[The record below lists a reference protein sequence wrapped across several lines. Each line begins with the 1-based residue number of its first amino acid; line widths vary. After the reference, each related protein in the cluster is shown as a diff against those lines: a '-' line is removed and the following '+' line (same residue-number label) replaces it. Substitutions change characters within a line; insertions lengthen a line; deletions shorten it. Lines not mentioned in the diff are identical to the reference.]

1 MRVFSKVYNFDG
13 FLVQLNRKYN
23 IKSQG
28 MFRNLLMTLAIVLA
42 TSVLA
47 FAQQGRLK
55 GKVTD
60 ETGQPVSFA
69 NIVLEKGGTMI
80 GGATSDF
87 DGNYD
92 INPIPPGTY
101 DLKASF
107 VGYNNY
113 VLNGIV
119 IPANKI
125 TDWNI
130 KMQSGAIS
138 LTEVTVIDYEVPLIS
153 KDNTTS
159 GASIT
164 AEEIAKLPNRS
175 ATGVASTVGGV
186 FSADGEVGSIRGS
199 REGAVTYIDGVK
211 VIGSSSVPQS
221 AIDQVDVILG
231 GTPAMYGDAMGG
243 IINVTTKG
251 PSRTF
256 GGGLELETSVEG
268 YGRNRLGFSVQGP
281 LIKGKNAESS
291 LLGFFLA
298 GDLSYNKVGSLSAT
312 GFYTATD
319 AWQKEIEQTPL
330 VLSGVGAG
338 TYQKASFTKKDDLV
352 YSKVSTNT
360 SNYSINLSGN
370 INVRTTETIN
380 LTIGGSFVRSS
391 GHDFARSFSYF
402 NTAKNSI
409 YKQGTTRG
417 YVRFTQRF
425 PTAPESTS
433 LIRNFY
439 YSIQADYTRFTSE
452 DGDPDLWDNLFAY
465 GNLGRFTT
473 YNTPTYPLGE
483 VDSVLVDGNTYKN
496 FTNVMVLNSWDY
508 DTLVKFERSEFN
520 PLLANYTDY
529 YMDLYRD
536 YGALGYYDNFTNLQ
550 LGGALLNGRSVPYIY
565 GLFAAPGALMS
576 GYGMSVSD
584 QVALNVNA
592 SMTIGNGESSH
603 EVKLGFQ
610 YEQRNSSGMNYSTD
624 YWTLMRGLVNTH
636 IAELDMAHPYAT
648 SYDGFVDTV
657 RFHRYYD
664 GEAQYVFDK
673 NLRTAMGLPVNGTDY
688 ILIDSYNFND
698 NSIMYYDEDGNMH
711 KGYVKGGLDVSMFSP
726 DELTRDGNLYVS
738 YYGYTYDGKKL
749 KWNERPTLED
759 FFTQTTK
766 DANGNE
772 FLARPVASSQPIY
785 TAGYIQDKFAFKDL
799 IFQIGV
805 RADRFDA
812 NQFVLKDPFI
822 LYDYK
827 KVGDLIQDGKIEIK
841 NAGTWVDVPDN
852 IGDDYAVYVNKVSD
866 IQEIVGYR
874 YGTTWYNAEGAEIAS
889 PTALDKGSGISP
901 WVNDPD
907 QKRVNK
913 DSFEDY
919 KPTWNFMPRISFS
932 FPISD
937 EALFF
942 AHYDVLTQR
951 PSSAYFVTPLDY
963 YYFNENSSSIANP
976 NLKPMQTVDYEL
988 GFTQK
993 INNTSSFTITAYYRE
1008 IRNMIQMYRLTGAYP
1023 KDYTSY
1029 SNLDFGTTKGL
1040 TAEYD
1045 LRRTKNVRVRAN
1057 YTLQYANMTGAS
1069 TSTASAL
1076 ISAGVPNL
1084 RSTFPT
1090 GFDRRHAISLT
1101 VDYRFGRGKKYDGP
1115 VINREKSGKTPIQLF
1130 ADAGVAMTV
1139 TGGSGAPYTA
1149 SRTVSSPLSGSVNLL
1164 EGTYFGSRMPA
1175 SFKIDLRAD
1184 KDFAITLG
1192 GNKEGRQGHEVY
1204 FNVYVNIT
1212 NLLNAKNILGVYNA
1226 TGDADDDG
1234 YLTSSKYRQEI
1245 LNQLD
1250 PEAFIDMYSIYV
1262 NNGGHYSTPRQIKV
1276 GASFNF

>member
-1 MRVFSKVYNFDG
+1 
-13 FLVQLNRKYN
+13 
-23 IKSQG
+23 
-28 MFRNLLMTLAIVLA
+28 MFRNLLMTLAIVMA
-42 TSVLA
+42 TCTLA

-60 ETGQPVSFA
+60 ETGEPVSFA
-69 NIVLEKGGTMI
+69 NIVLEKGGTLI

-101 DLKASF
+101 DLKATF

-113 VLNGIV
+113 VLNGII

-138 LTEVTVIDYEVPLIS
+138 LSEVTVIDYEVPLIS

-211 VIGSSSVPQS
+211 VIGSGSVPQS

-251 PSRTF
+251 PSRKF
-256 GGGLELETSVEG
+256 GAGLELETSVEG
-268 YGRNRLGFSVQGP
+268 YGRNRLGFSIQGP
-281 LIKGKNAESS
+281 LIKGKNAETA

-298 GDLSYNKVGSLSAT
+298 GDLAYNKVSYLSAT
-312 GFYTATD
+312 GYYTAKED
-319 AWQKEIEQTPL
+319 WQQTIENNPL
-330 VLSGVGAG
+330 VPTGIGSG
-338 TYQKASFTKKDDLV
+338 TYQQASFTKKDDLV
-352 YSKVSTNT
+352 FSKNSTNT
-360 SNYSINLSGN
+360 SSYSVNLSGN

-380 LTIGGSFVRSS
+380 LTFGGSYVRSH
-391 GHDFARSFSYF
+391 GHNFSRSFSYF
-402 NTAKNSI
+402 NTAKNSL
-409 YKQGTTRG
+409 YTNETMRG

-425 PTAPESTS
+425 PTDPESTS

-439 YSIQADYTRFTSE
+439 YQIQADYTRYGSE

-465 GNLGRFTT
+465 GNLGKFTT
-473 YNTPTYPLGE
+473 YNTPTYQLGNANHVFMG
-483 VDSVLVDGNTYKN
+483 VDQQGDSIFRN

-508 DTLVKFERSEFN
+508 DTLVEFQASQFN
-520 PLLANYTDY
+520 PLLAKYTSSVY
-529 YMDLYRD
+529 DLYNT
-536 YGALGYYDNFTNLQ
+536 YGAQGYFDNFTNLQ
-550 LGGALLNGRSVPYIY
+550 LNGGLLNGRNPNLIY
-565 GLFAAPGALMS
+565 GMYAVPGRIMS
-576 GYGMSVSD
+576 NYSKYVSD
-584 QVALNVNA
+584 QVSLNVNA

-610 YEQRNSSGMNYSTD
+610 YEQQNSSGMSYSTD
-624 YWTLMRGLVNTH
+624 YWTLMRGLVNSH
-636 IAELDMAHPYAT
+636 IQELDMANPYAT

-657 RFHRYYD
+657 RYHRFYD
-664 GEAQYVFDK
+664 GDNQFVFDI
-673 NLRTAMGLPVNGTDY
+673 NLRKAIGLDVTGTDY
-688 ILIDSYNFND
+688 ILIDSYDFND
-698 NSIMYYDEDGNMH
+698 NSILYYYENGVMH
-711 KGYVKGGLDVSMFSP
+711 KGYVKGGLDISMFAP

-738 YYGYTYDGKKL
+738 YYGYSYDGKKHG
-749 KWNERPTLED
+749 WGNRPTLDD
-759 FFTQTTK
+759 FFTETMT
-766 DANGNE
+766 DDNGNT
-772 FLARPVASSQPIY
+772 FFSRPVASSQPIY

-799 IFQIGV
+799 IFQIGI

-812 NQFVLKDPFI
+812 NQKVLKDPFI
-822 LYDYK
+822 LYDYNT
-827 KVGDLIQDGKIEIK
+827 VGDLRTNGQIALPTGESVAI
-841 NAGTWVDVPDN
+841 PSN
-852 IGDDYAVYVNKVSD
+852 IGDDYAIYINSLND
-866 IQEIVGYR
+866 INEITGFR
-874 YGTTWYNAEGAEIAS
+874 SGTTWYNAEGAIVTS
-889 PTALDKGSGISP
+889 PTALARGGTNPTP
-901 WVNDPD
+901 WVKHAD
-907 QKRVNK
+907 QQRVTTE
-913 DSFEDY
+913 SFEDY
-919 KPTWNFMPRISFS
+919 KPSWTFMPRISFS

-951 PSSAYFVTPLDY
+951 PSSSYFVTPLDY
-963 YYFNENSSSIANP
+963 YYFNEGSGSIANP

-1008 IRNMIQMYRLTGAYP
+1008 IRNMIQMYRLNGAYP
-1023 KDYTSY
+1023 KPYTSY

-1057 YTLQYANMTGAS
+1057 YTLQYASMTGAS
-1069 TSTASAL
+1069 SSTASAL
-1076 ISAGVPNL
+1076 IAAGVPNL

-1115 VINREKSGKTPIQLF
+1115 VINREKSGKSPIQLL
-1130 ADAGVAMTV
+1130 ADAGVSMTV

-1149 SRTVSSPLSGSVNLL
+1149 AREVISPLSGGNSLL

-1184 KDFAITLG
+1184 KDFAVTLG
-1192 GNKEGRQGHEVY
+1192 GKKEGQTGHEAY
-1204 FNVYVNIT
+1204 FNVYVNVT

-1226 TGDADDDG
+1226 TGDPDDDG
-1234 YLTSSKYRQEI
+1234 YLTSSKYQQEI

-1250 PEAFIDMYSIYV
+1250 PEAFIQMYQIYV
-1262 NNGGHYSTPRQIKV
+1262 NNGGHYSTPRQIKI

>member
-1 MRVFSKVYNFDG
+1 
-13 FLVQLNRKYN
+13 
-23 IKSQG
+23 
-28 MFRNLLMTLAIVLA
+28 MFRNLLMTLAIVMA
-42 TSVLA
+42 TCTLA

-60 ETGQPVSFA
+60 ETGEPVSFA
-69 NIVLEKGGTMI
+69 NIVLEKGGTLI

-101 DLKASF
+101 DLKATF
-107 VGYNNY
+107 VGYNPY
-113 VLNGIV
+113 VLNGII

-175 ATGVASTVGGV
+175 ASGVASTVGGV
-186 FSADGEVGSIRGS
+186 YSADGEVGSIRGS
-199 REGAVTYIDGVK
+199 REDAVYYIDGVK

-256 GGGLELETSVEG
+256 GAGLELETSLEG
-268 YGRNRLGFSVQGP
+268 YGRHRLGFSLQGP
-281 LIKGKNAESS
+281 LIKGKQAETA

-298 GDLSYNKVGSLSAT
+298 GDLTYHKVGALSAT
-312 GFYTATD
+312 GYYTATEK
-319 AWQKEIEQTPL
+319 WQKLIQDEPL
-330 VLSGVGAG
+330 IPTGIGSG
-338 TYQKASFTKKDDLV
+338 TYQQASFTKKDDLV
-352 YSKVSTNT
+352 YSKFSTNT

-380 LTIGGSFVRSS
+380 LTIGGSFYRYNGHGFSRSY
-391 GHDFARSFSYF
+391 SYF

-409 YKQGTTRG
+409 SKSGTTRG
-417 YVRFTQRF
+417 YIRFTQRF

-439 YSIQADYTRFTSE
+439 YQIQADYTRSTGE
-452 DGDPDLWDNLFAY
+452 YGDPDLWDNIFAY
-465 GNLGRFTT
+465 GNLGKFTT
-473 YNTPTYPLGE
+473 YKTPTYQLDNVNHVFMGLDQQG
-483 VDSVLVDGNTYKN
+483 DSIFSN
-496 FTNVMVLNSWDY
+496 FTNVWTLRTWDY
-508 DTLVKFERSEFN
+508 DTLVNFEASQFN
-520 PLLANYTDY
+520 PLLARYTDKVY
-529 YMDLYRD
+529 EIYNN
-536 YGALGYYDNFTNLQ
+536 YGADGYYDNFTNLQ
-550 LGGALLNGRSVPYIY
+550 LNGGLLNGRTPNNIY
-565 GLFAAPGALMS
+565 GMFAVPGRLMTN
-576 GYGMSVSD
+576 YGKTVSD
-584 QVALNVNA
+584 QIAFNVNA

-610 YEQRNSSGMNYSTD
+610 YEQQNSSGMSYSTD
-624 YWTLMRGLVNTH
+624 YWTLMRGLVNSH
-636 IAELDMAHPYAT
+636 IAELDMSSPYAT
-648 SYDGFVDTV
+648 AIDGYVDTV
-657 RFHRYYD
+657 RYHRYYD
-664 GEAQYVFDK
+664 GDNQFVFDI
-673 NLRTAMGLPVNGTDY
+673 NLRKALGLEVGGTDY
-688 ILIDSYNFND
+688 IMIDSYDFSD
-698 NSIMYYDEDGNMH
+698 NSIMYYDENGNLK
-711 KGYVKGGLDVSMFSP
+711 KGYVKGGLDISMFSP

-738 YYGYTYDGKKL
+738 YYGYTYDGRKHG
-749 KWNERPTLED
+749 WGERPTLDD
-759 FFTQTTK
+759 FFTETMT
-766 DANGNE
+766 DENGNT
-772 FLARPVASSQPIY
+772 FFSRPVASSQPIY
-785 TAGYIQDKFAFKDL
+785 AAGYIQDKFAFKDL

-812 NQFVLKDPFI
+812 NQYVLKDPFI
-822 LYDYK
+822 LYDYYTA
-827 KVGDLIQDGKIEIK
+827 GDYRNGSMNSPSLAPVTI
-841 NAGTWVDVPDN
+841 PSN
-852 IGDDYAVYVNKVSD
+852 IGDDFAVYVNNLQD
-866 IQEIVGYR
+866 INEITGYR
-874 YGTTWYNAEGAEIAS
+874 SGTTWYSADGAIVAS
-889 PTALDKGSGISP
+889 PVALARGGTEPIP
-901 WVNDPD
+901 WVKDASQ
-907 QKRVNK
+907 QKVK
-913 DSFEDY
+913 ASSFEDY
-919 KPTWNFMPRISFS
+919 EPTWNFMPRISFS

-963 YYFNENSSSIANP
+963 YYFNENSDDIANP

-1008 IRNMIQMYRLTGAYP
+1008 IRNMVQMYRLTGAYP
-1023 KDYTSY
+1023 KSYTSY

-1057 YTLQYANMTGAS
+1057 YTLQYASMTGAS

-1076 ISAGVPNL
+1076 IAAGVPNL

-1090 GFDRRHAISLT
+1090 GFDRRHAVSLT
-1101 VDYRFGRGKKYDGP
+1101 VDYRFGSGKKYDGP
-1115 VINREKSGKTPIQLF
+1115 VINREKSGKSPIQLL
-1130 ADAGVAMTV
+1130 ANAGAALTL

-1149 SRTVSSPLSGSVNLL
+1149 SRTVTSPISGGARLL

-1175 SFKIDLRAD
+1175 SFKMDLRVD
-1184 KDFAITLG
+1184 KDFYVTLG
-1192 GNKEGRQGHEVY
+1192 GNKEGKTGHEAF
-1204 FNVYVNIT
+1204 FNVYLNVT
-1212 NLLNAKNILGVYNA
+1212 NLLNAKNILSVYNA
-1226 TGDADDDG
+1226 TGDPDDDG
-1234 YLTSSKYRQEI
+1234 YLTSAKYQQEI
-1245 LNQLD
+1245 ANQLD
-1250 PEAFIDMYSIYV
+1250 PEAFIQMYQIYV
-1262 NNGGHYSTPRQIKV
+1262 NNGGNFSTPRQIKV

>member
-1 MRVFSKVYNFDG
+1 
-13 FLVQLNRKYN
+13 
-23 IKSQG
+23 

-42 TSVLA
+42 TCTLA

-55 GKVTD
+55 GKIID
-60 ETGQPVSFA
+60 ENGEPVPFT
-69 NIVLEKGGTMI
+69 NVVLEKGGTLI
-80 GGATSDF
+80 GGAVSDF

-101 DLKASF
+101 DLKASN
-107 VGYNNY
+107 VTMNKY

-130 KMQSGAIS
+130 KMTSASIS
-138 LTEVTVIDYEVPLIS
+138 LNEVTVIDYEVPLIS

-175 ATGVASTVGGV
+175 ASGVASTVGGV
-186 FSADGEVGSIRGS
+186 YSADGEVGSIRGS

-211 VIGSSSVPQS
+211 VIGNSSVPQS

-256 GGGLELETSVEG
+256 GAGLELETSVEG
-268 YGRNRLGFSVQGP
+268 YGRNRLGFSIQGP
-281 LIKGKNAESS
+281 LIKGKEAETA

-298 GDLSYNKVGSLSAT
+298 GDLAYNKVGALSAT

-319 AWQKEIEQTPL
+319 EYYQKICETPL
-330 VLSGVGAG
+330 IPSGIGTG
-338 TYQKASFTKKDDLV
+338 TYQTASFTKEGDLV
-352 YSKVSTNT
+352 YSKKSTNT
-360 SNYSINLSGN
+360 SNYSVNLSGN

-380 LTIGGSFVRSS
+380 LTIGGSFYRSMY
-391 GHDFARSFSYF
+391 HNFARSYSYF

-409 YKQGTTRG
+409 DKDNTVRG

-425 PTAPESTS
+425 PTDSHSTS

-439 YSIQADYTRFTSE
+439 YSIQADYTRYNNES
-452 DGDPDLWDNLFAY
+452 GDPDLWDNVFGY
-465 GNLGRFTT
+465 GNLGRYYT
-473 YNTPTYPLGE
+473 YKMPTYEPGS
-483 VDSVLVDGNTYKN
+483 VDSVKMSDGYHS
-496 FTNVMVLNSWDY
+496 FSNVMVLNSWDY
-508 DTLVKFERSEFN
+508 DTLVEFEDSGLN
-520 PLLANYTDY
+520 PLLAKYTQSVYDIY
-529 YMDLYRD
+529 SS
-536 YGALGYYDNFTNLQ
+536 YGSQGYYNNYTNLQ
-550 LGGALLNGRSVPYIY
+550 MNGGLLNGGRVDGIY
-565 GLFAAPGALMS
+565 GLFAAPGTLMDS
-576 GYGMSVSD
+576 YSKYVSD
-584 QVALNVNA
+584 QVSVNVNA
-592 SMTIGNGESSH
+592 SMTVGSGESSH

-610 YEQRNSSGMNYSTD
+610 YEQRNTSGMSYSSN
-624 YWTLMRGLVNTH
+624 YWTLMRGLVNQH
-636 IAELDMAHPYAT
+636 ILELDMSDPIAV
-648 SYDGFVDTV
+648 SYDGFVDTI
-657 RFHRYYD
+657 RFHRLYD
-664 GEAQYVFDK
+664 ADAQFVFDK
-673 NLRTAMGLPVNGTDY
+673 NLRKAMHLPVDGLDY
-688 ILIDSYNFND
+688 ILIDSYNFDD
-698 NSIMYYDEDGNMH
+698 NSIWYYDKDGVLH
-711 KGYVKGGLDVSMFSP
+711 KDGHVEGGLDISMFSP

-738 YYGYTYDGKKL
+738 YYGYTYDGQKHS
-749 KWNERPTLED
+749 WSERPTLDD
-759 FFTQTTK
+759 FFTETMTDK
-766 DANGNE
+766 NGNT

-799 IFQIGV
+799 IFQIGL

-822 LYDYK
+822 LYSYYT
-827 KVGDLIQDGKIEIK
+827 VGEKRNNGYIQMPKGD
-841 NAGTWVDVPDN
+841 AVSVPSN
-852 IGDDYAVYVNKVSD
+852 IGDDYAIYVNKVSD
-866 IQEIVGYR
+866 IDEIVGYR
-874 YGTTWYNAEGAEIAS
+874 SGNTWYNADGALIAN
-889 PTALDKGSGISP
+889 PTVLDKGSGVSP
-901 WVNDPD
+901 WLVNPD
-907 QKRVNK
+907 QQKVDK

-919 KPTWNFMPRISFS
+919 EPSWTFMPRISFS

-951 PSSAYFVTPLDY
+951 PSSSYFITPLTY
-963 YYFNENSSSIANP
+963 YYFNEISGAIANP
-976 NLKPMQTVDYEL
+976 NLKPMQTIDYEL

-1008 IRNMIQMYRLTGAYP
+1008 IRNMIQMYRLNGAYP
-1023 KDYTSY
+1023 KPYTSY

-1069 TSTASAL
+1069 SSAAAAL
-1076 ISAGVPNL
+1076 INAGVPNL

-1090 GFDRRHAISLT
+1090 GFDRRHALSLT
-1101 VDYRFGRGKKYDGP
+1101 VDYRFGSGKKYDGP
-1115 VINREKSGKTPIQLF
+1115 VINREKSGKSPLQIL
-1130 ADAGVAMTV
+1130 ANAGVAMTV

-1149 SRTVSSPLSGSVNLL
+1149 SRTVASPIGGSANLL
-1164 EGTYFGSRMPA
+1164 KGTYYGSRMPA

-1184 KDFAITLG
+1184 KDFYLTLG
-1192 GNKEGRQGHEVY
+1192 GNKEGKTGRDVY
-1204 FNVYVNIT
+1204 FNVYVNVT
-1212 NLLNAKNILGVYNA
+1212 NLLNAKNILSVYPA

-1234 YLTSSKYRQEI
+1234 YLTSSKFQKEI
-1245 LNQLD
+1245 YDQLD
-1250 PEAFIDMYSIYV
+1250 PESFIYMYSLYV

>member
-1 MRVFSKVYNFDG
+1 
-13 FLVQLNRKYN
+13 
-23 IKSQG
+23 
-28 MFRNLLMTLAIVLA
+28 MTLAIVMA
-42 TSVLA
+42 TCTLA

-60 ETGQPVSFA
+60 ETGEPVSFA
-69 NIVLEKGGTMI
+69 NIVLEKGGTMV

-175 ATGVASTVGGV
+175 ASGVASTVGGV

-211 VIGSSSVPQS
+211 VIGNSSVPQG

-256 GGGLELETSVEG
+256 GAGIELETSVEG
-268 YGRNRLGFSVQGP
+268 YGRNRLGFSLQGP
-281 LIKGKNAESS
+281 LIKGKNAETA

-298 GDLSYNKVGSLSAT
+298 GDLTYNRVGALSAT

-319 AWQKEIEQTPL
+319 DWYKAISENPL
-330 VLSGVGAG
+330 VPSGIGTG

-352 YSKVSTNT
+352 YSKKSTNT

-380 LTIGGSFVRSS
+380 LTIGGAYYRSMYHNFS
-391 GHDFARSFSYF
+391 RSFSYF

-409 YKQGTTRG
+409 DKDNTIRG

-439 YSIQADYTRFTSE
+439 YSIQADYTRYYNES
-452 DGDPDLWDNLFAY
+452 GDPDLWDNVFAY
-465 GNLGRFTT
+465 GNLGRYTT
-473 YNTPTYPLGE
+473 YKTANFE
-483 VDSVLVDGNTYKN
+483 RRDIDSVLMADGTYQN
-496 FTNVMVLNSWDY
+496 FTDVLVLNNWK
-508 DTLVKFERSEFN
+508 DTLVDFQASEFN
-520 PLLANYTDY
+520 PLLAKYTENVY
-529 YMDLYRD
+529 NIYGP
-536 YGALGYYDNFTNLQ
+536 YGATGYYDNFTDLQ
-550 LGGALLNGRSVPYIY
+550 LNGGLLNGQNPNYIY
-565 GLFAAPGALMS
+565 GLYAAPGMLMS
-576 GYGMSVSD
+576 NYSKYVSD
-584 QVALNVNA
+584 QISFNVNA
-592 SMTIGNGESSH
+592 SMTIGSGESSH

-610 YEQRNSSGMNYSTD
+610 YEQRNASGMSYSTD
-624 YWTLMRGLVNTH
+624 YWTLMRGLVNSH
-636 IAELDMAHPYAT
+636 ISELDVDNPYAV
-648 SYDGFVDTV
+648 SHDGFVDTV
-657 RFHRYYD
+657 RYNRYYD
-664 GEAQYVFDK
+664 AAAQYVFDK
-673 NLRTAMGLPVNGTDY
+673 NLRTAMGLPVNGTEF
-688 ILIDSYNFND
+688 ILIDSYNFDD
-698 NSIMYYDEDGNMH
+698 NSISYYDADGVLH
-711 KGYVKGGLDVSMFSP
+711 TDGHVEGGLNISMFSP

-738 YYGYTYDGKKL
+738 YYGYTYDGKKQS
-749 KWNERPTLED
+749 WSERPTLDD
-759 FFTQTTK
+759 FFTQEKT
-766 DANGNE
+766 DENGNT
-772 FLARPVASSQPIY
+772 FKSRPVGSSQPIY

-799 IFQIGV
+799 IFQIGI

-822 LYDYK
+822 LYKYNT
-827 KVGDLIQDGKIEIK
+827 VGDLRSNGQIQLPTGEY
-841 NAGTWVDVPDN
+841 ATVPGN
-852 IGDDYAVYVNKVSD
+852 IGDDYAVYVNNVSD
-866 IQEIVGYR
+866 INEIVGYR
-874 YGTTWYNAEGAEIAS
+874 SGNTWYNADGAIISS
-889 PTALDKGSGISP
+889 PKVLDKGSGISP
-901 WVNDPD
+901 WLVNPGQ
-907 QKRVNK
+907 QKVDK
-913 DSFEDY
+913 ESFEDY
-919 KPTWNFMPRISFS
+919 EPKWNFMPRISFS

-951 PSSAYFVTPLDY
+951 PSSNYFITPLTY
-963 YYFNENSSSIANP
+963 YYFNEITSTLANP

-1045 LRRTKNVRVRAN
+1045 LRRTKNIRVRAN

-1069 TSTASAL
+1069 TSTAAAL
-1076 ISAGVPNL
+1076 IAAVVPNL

-1090 GFDRRHAISLT
+1090 GFDRRHALSLT
-1101 VDYRFGRGKKYDGP
+1101 VDYRFSSGKKYDGP
-1115 VINREKSGKTPIQLF
+1115 VINREKSGKSPLQLL
-1130 ADAGVAMTV
+1130 ANAGVSMTV

-1149 SRTVSSPLSGSVNLL
+1149 SRTVVSPLSGGNSLL

-1184 KDFAITLG
+1184 KDFYFTLG
-1192 GNKEGRQGHEVY
+1192 GNKEGKTGREAFV
-1204 FNVYVNIT
+1204 NVYVNVT
-1212 NLLNAKNILGVYNA
+1212 NILNSKNILSVYNA
-1226 TGDADDDG
+1226 TGNADDDG
-1234 YLTSSKYRQEI
+1234 YLTSTKYAQEI
-1245 LNQLD
+1245 NNQLD
-1250 PEAFIDMYSIYV
+1250 PEAFIDMYRIYV
-1262 NNGGHYSTPRQIKV
+1262 NNGGNYSTPRQIKI

>member
-1 MRVFSKVYNFDG
+1 
-13 FLVQLNRKYN
+13 
-23 IKSQG
+23 
-28 MFRNLLMTLAIVLA
+28 MTLAIVLA
-42 TSVLA
+42 TCTLA

-60 ETGQPVSFA
+60 ETGEPVSFA
-69 NIVLEKGGTMI
+69 NIVLEKGGTMV

-113 VLNGIV
+113 VLKGIV
-119 IPANKI
+119 IAANKI

-175 ATGVASTVGGV
+175 ASGVASTVGGV
-186 FSADGEVGSIRGS
+186 YSADGEVGSIRGS

-211 VIGSSSVPQS
+211 VIGNSSVPQG

-256 GGGLELETSVEG
+256 GAGLELETSVEG
-268 YGRNRLGFSVQGP
+268 YGRNRLGFNVQGP
-281 LIKGKNAESS
+281 LIKGKQAETA

-298 GDLSYNKVGSLSAT
+298 GDLSYNRVGALSAT
-312 GFYTATD
+312 GFYTASDEWYKAIT
-319 AWQKEIEQTPL
+319 ENPL
-330 VLSGVGAG
+330 VPSGYGNG
-338 TYQKASFTKKDDLV
+338 TYQKACFTKKDDLV
-352 YSKVSTNT
+352 YSRFSTNT

-380 LTIGGSFVRSS
+380 LTIGGAYYRSMY
-391 GHDFARSFSYF
+391 HNFARSFSFF

-409 YKQGTTRG
+409 EKDNTIRG

-439 YSIQADYTRFTSE
+439 YSIQADYTRYHNE
-452 DGDPDLWDNLFAY
+452 EGDPDLWDNVFAY
-465 GNLGRFTT
+465 GNLGRYTT
-473 YNTPTYPLGE
+473 HKMATYQLGD
-483 VDSVLVDGNTYKN
+483 VDSVRMADGTYQN

-508 DTLVKFERSEFN
+508 DTLVDFEASEFN
-520 PLLANYTDY
+520 PLLARYTESVY
-529 YMDLYRD
+529 DLYSI
-536 YGALGYYDNFTNLQ
+536 YGAQGYYNNYTNLQ
-550 LGGALLNGRSVPYIY
+550 LNGGLLNGGRAPSIY
-565 GLFAAPGALMS
+565 SLYAAPGSYMS
-576 GYGMSVSD
+576 NYSKYVSD
-584 QVALNVNA
+584 QVSLNVNA
-592 SMTIGNGESSH
+592 SMTIGSGESSH

-610 YEQRNSSGMNYSTD
+610 YEQRNTSGMSYSTN
-624 YWTLMRGLVNTH
+624 YWTLMRGLVNSH
-636 IAELDMAHPYAT
+636 IQELDMANPYAVVHNGYVDT
-648 SYDGFVDTV
+648 IRYNRFYDGD
-657 RFHRYYD
+657 
-664 GEAQYVFDK
+664 AQYVFDK
-673 NLRTAMGLPVNGTDY
+673 NLRAAMGLPVNGTEY

-698 NSIMYYDEDGNMH
+698 NSIAYYDANGVLHTDGH
-711 KGYVKGGLDVSMFSP
+711 VEGGLDISMFSP

-738 YYGYTYDGKKL
+738 YYGYTYDGKKHS
-749 KWNERPTLED
+749 WSERPTLDD
-759 FFTQTTK
+759 FFTKEMT
-766 DANGNE
+766 DENGNT

-799 IFQIGV
+799 IFQIGI

-822 LYDYK
+822 LYQYK
-827 KVGDLIQDGKIEIK
+827 AVGDLANENHQIK
-841 NAGTWVDVPDN
+841 LPTGEFVSVPNN
-852 IGDDYAVYVNKVSD
+852 IGDDYAVYVNKTTD
-866 IQEIVGYR
+866 INEIVGYR
-874 YGTTWYNAEGAEIAS
+874 TGNTWYNADGALISS
-889 PTALDKGSGISP
+889 PTVLDKGSGISP
-901 WVNDPD
+901 WLVKAD
-907 QKRVNK
+907 QQRVDK
-913 DSFEDY
+913 ESFEDY
-919 KPTWNFMPRISFS
+919 EPSWTFMPRISFS

-951 PSSAYFVTPLDY
+951 PSSSYFITPLTY
-963 YYFNENSSSIANP
+963 YYFNDISGAIANP

-1069 TSTASAL
+1069 TSTAEAL
-1076 ISAGVPNL
+1076 INAGVPNL

-1090 GFDRRHAISLT
+1090 GFDRRHALSLT
-1101 VDYRFGRGKKYDGP
+1101 IDYRFSSGKKYDGP
-1115 VINREKSGKTPIQLF
+1115 VIKREKSGKSPLQIL
-1130 ADAGVAMTV
+1130 ANAGVAMTV

-1149 SRTVSSPLSGSVNLL
+1149 SRTVISPISGGTSLL

-1184 KDFAITLG
+1184 KDFYFTLG
-1192 GNKEGRQGHEVY
+1192 GKKEGKTGHEAFV
-1204 FNVYVNIT
+1204 NVYVNVT
-1212 NLLNAKNILGVYNA
+1212 NILNAKNILNVYNA
-1226 TGDADDDG
+1226 TGDPDDDG
-1234 YLTSSKYRQEI
+1234 YLSSSKYSQEI
-1245 LNQLD
+1245 YNQLD
-1250 PEAFIDMYSIYV
+1250 PESFIDMYSIYV
-1262 NNGGHYSTPRQIKV
+1262 NNGGNYSTPRQIKV

>member
-1 MRVFSKVYNFDG
+1 
-13 FLVQLNRKYN
+13 
-23 IKSQG
+23 
-28 MFRNLLMTLAIVLA
+28 MFRNLLMTLAIVMA
-42 TSVLA
+42 TCTLA

-60 ETGQPVSFA
+60 ETGEPVSFA
-69 NIVLEKGGTMI
+69 NIVLEKGGTMV

-101 DLKASF
+101 DLKATF
-107 VGYNNY
+107 VGYNPY

-130 KMQSGAIS
+130 KMQSGSIS
-138 LTEVTVIDYEVPLIS
+138 LSEVTVIDYEVPLIS

-211 VIGSSSVPQS
+211 VIGNSSVPQS

-256 GGGLELETSVEG
+256 GAGLELETSVEG
-268 YGRNRLGFSVQGP
+268 YGRNRLGFSIQGP
-281 LIKGKNAESS
+281 LIKGKEAETA

-298 GDLSYNKVGSLSAT
+298 GDLAYNKVGSLSAT
-312 GFYTATD
+312 GFYTASPE
-319 AWQKEIEQTPL
+319 WQQEIENNPL
-330 VLSGVGAG
+330 VPTGLGAG
-338 TYQKASFTKKDDLV
+338 TYQQASFTKKDDLV
-352 YSKVSTNT
+352 YSKLSTNT
-360 SNYSINLSGN
+360 SNYSVNLSGN
-370 INVRTTETIN
+370 INIRTTETIN
-380 LTIGGSFVRSS
+380 LAVGGSFYRFS
-391 GHDFARSFSYF
+391 GHGFSRNFSYF
-402 NTAKNSI
+402 NTDKNYIS
-409 YKQGTTRG
+409 KSGTTRG
-417 YVRFTQRF
+417 YIRFTQRF
-425 PTAPESTS
+425 PTDPQSTS

-439 YSIQADYTRFTSE
+439 YQIQADYTRSTSE
-452 DGDPDLWDNLFAY
+452 AGDPDLWDNIFAY
-465 GNLGRFTT
+465 GHVGKFDTYKTATYQLGD
-473 YNTPTYPLGE
+473 
-483 VDSVLVDGNTYKN
+483 VDSVLMADGSYRN
-496 FTNVMVLNSWDY
+496 FTNVWRLNSWDY
-508 DTLVKFERSEFN
+508 DTLVEFTPSQFN
-520 PLLANYTDY
+520 PLQARYTQSVYDFY
-529 YMDLYRD
+529 GV
-536 YGALGYYDNFTNLQ
+536 YGASGYYDNIDNLQ
-550 LGGALLNGRSVPYIY
+550 LNGALLNGRTPDYIY
-565 GLFAAPGALMS
+565 GLYAAPGALMTS
-576 GYGMSVSD
+576 YGKSVQD
-584 QVALNVNA
+584 QFSVNVNA

-610 YEQRNSSGMNYSTD
+610 YEQRNASAMNYRSNG
-624 YWTLMRGLVNTH
+624 YWVLMQGLVNDH
-636 IAELDMAHPYAT
+636 IKELDVANPYAVT
-648 SYDGFVDTV
+648 YDGFTDTV

-664 GEAQYVFDK
+664 GEHQFVFDV
-673 NLRTAMGLPVNGTDY
+673 NLRKAMGLDVDGTDY
-688 ILIDSYNFND
+688 ILIDSYDFND
-698 NSIMYYDEDGNMH
+698 NSILYYDEDGNKH
-711 KGYVKGGLDVSMFSP
+711 KGYVNGGLDISMFAP

-738 YYGYTYDGKKL
+738 YYGFSYDGNKHG
-749 KWNERPTLED
+749 WGNRPTLDD
-759 FFTQTTK
+759 FFTETK
-766 DANGNE
+766 TDDNGNT
-772 FLARPVASSQPIY
+772 FFTRPIGSYQPIY

-799 IFQIGV
+799 IFQIGI

-812 NQFVLKDPFI
+812 NEYVLKDPFI
-822 LYDYK
+822 LYDYYT
-827 KVGDLIQDGKIEIK
+827 VGDYRNGAIHLSTGESFNI
-841 NAGTWVDVPDN
+841 PSN
-852 IGDDYAVYVNKVSD
+852 IGDDYAIYVNNLND
-866 IQEIVGYR
+866 INEITGYR
-874 YGTTWYNAEGAEIAS
+874 KGTEWYNAEGAIVNN
-889 PTALDKGSGISP
+889 PTILARGGTEPTP
-901 WVNDPD
+901 WVKDASQ
-907 QKRVNK
+907 QKVNK

-919 KPTWNFMPRISFS
+919 EPSWTFMPRISFS

-951 PSSAYFVTPLDY
+951 PSSDNFATLLDY
-963 YYFNENSSSIANP
+963 YYFNESSSTFDNP
-976 NLKPMQTVDYEL
+976 NLKPMQTIDYEL

-1023 KDYTSY
+1023 KSYNSY

-1040 TAEYD
+1040 TVEYD
-1045 LRRTKNVRVRAN
+1045 LRRTKNIRVRAN
-1057 YTLQYANMTGAS
+1057 YTLQYASMTGAS
-1069 TSTASAL
+1069 SGTAAAL
-1076 ISAGVPNL
+1076 IAAGVPNL

-1115 VINREKSGKTPIQLF
+1115 VINRDGKSPIQLL

-1149 SRTVSSPLSGSVNLL
+1149 SRTVKSPLSGGSNLL
-1164 EGTYFGSRMPA
+1164 EGTYYGSNMPA
-1175 SFKIDLRAD
+1175 SFKIDLRVD
-1184 KDFAITLG
+1184 KNFNVTLG
-1192 GNKEGRQGHEVY
+1192 GKKEGSTGREAY

-1212 NLLNAKNILGVYNA
+1212 NLLNAKNILSVYNA
-1226 TGDADDDG
+1226 TGDPDDDG
-1234 YLTSSKYRQEI
+1234 YITSTKYRQEI
-1245 LNQLD
+1245 MSQLD
-1250 PEAFIDMYSIYV
+1250 PEAFMDMYRIYV
-1262 NNGGHYSTPRQIKV
+1262 NNGGNYATPRQIKI

>member
-1 MRVFSKVYNFDG
+1 
-13 FLVQLNRKYN
+13 
-23 IKSQG
+23 

-42 TSVLA
+42 TCTLA

-60 ETGQPVSFA
+60 ETGEPVSFA

-113 VLNGIV
+113 VLKGIV
-119 IPANKI
+119 IAANKI

-175 ATGVASTVGGV
+175 ASGVASTVGGV
-186 FSADGEVGSIRGS
+186 YSADGEVGSIRGS

-211 VIGSSSVPQS
+211 VIGNSSVPQG

-268 YGRNRLGFSVQGP
+268 YGRSRLGFSLQGP
-281 LIKGKNAESS
+281 LIKDKKGESA

-298 GDLSYNKVGSLSAT
+298 GDLSYHRVGALSAT

-319 AWQKEIEQTPL
+319 EWYQAISENPL
-330 VLSGVGAG
+330 VPSGIGNG

-352 YSKVSTNT
+352 YSRYSTNT
-360 SNYSINLSGN
+360 SNYSINISGN

-380 LTIGGSFVRSS
+380 LTIGGSYYRSMY
-391 GHDFARSFSYF
+391 HNFARSYSFF

-409 YKQGTTRG
+409 EKDNTIRG
-417 YVRFTQRF
+417 YIRFTQRF

-439 YSIQADYTRFTSE
+439 YSIQADYTRYNNE
-452 DGDPDLWDNLFAY
+452 EGDPDLWDNVFAY
-465 GNLGRFTT
+465 GNLGRFKT
-473 YNTPTYPLGE
+473 YKMATYQLGD
-483 VDSVLVDGNTYKN
+483 VDSVLMADGSYQN

-508 DTLVKFERSEFN
+508 DTLVEFEASEFN
-520 PLLANYTDY
+520 PLLAKYTESVY
-529 YMDLYRD
+529 DLYGA
-536 YGALGYYDNFTNLQ
+536 YGAQGYYNNYTNLQ
-550 LGGALLNGRSVPYIY
+550 LNGGLLNGRSAPYVY
-565 GLFAAPGALMS
+565 GLYAAPGTLMS
-576 GYGMSVSD
+576 NYSKYVSD
-584 QVALNVNA
+584 QVSLNVNA
-592 SMTIGNGESSH
+592 SMTIGTGESSH

-610 YEQRNSSGMNYSTD
+610 YEQRNSSGMSYSTD
-624 YWTLMRGLVNTH
+624 YWTLMRGLVNAH
-636 IAELDMAHPYAT
+636 ILELDMANPYAI
-648 SYDGFVDTV
+648 SYNGFVDTV
-657 RFHRYYD
+657 RYGRFYD
-664 GEAQYVFDK
+664 GDAQYVFDK
-673 NLRTAMGLPVNGTDY
+673 NLRTAMGLPVKGTEY
-688 ILIDSYNFND
+688 ILIDSYNFDD
-698 NSIMYYDEDGNMH
+698 NSIYYYDAYGNMK
-711 KGYVKGGLDVSMFSP
+711 KGYVNGGLNISMFSP

-738 YYGYTYDGKKL
+738 YYGYTYDGKKHS
-749 KWNERPTLED
+749 WSERPSLED
-759 FFTQTTK
+759 FFTEEMT
-766 DANGNE
+766 DDNGNT
-772 FLARPVASSQPIY
+772 FLSRPVASSQPIY

-799 IFQIGV
+799 IFQIGI

-822 LYDYK
+822 LYQSK
-827 KVGDLIQDGKIEIK
+827 TVGDLKQNGQIYIQNTGEYV
-841 NAGTWVDVPDN
+841 TPPSN
-852 IGDDYAVYVNKVSD
+852 IGDDFAVYVNKVSD
-866 IQEIVGYR
+866 INEIVGYR
-874 YGTTWYNAEGAEIAS
+874 SGNTWYNADGALISS
-889 PTALDKGSGISP
+889 PTVLDKGSGISP
-901 WVNDPD
+901 WLVNAD
-907 QKRVNK
+907 QQRVDK
-913 DSFEDY
+913 ESFEDY
-919 KPTWNFMPRISFS
+919 KPSWTFMPRISFS

-951 PSSAYFVTPLDY
+951 PSSSYFITPLTY
-963 YYFNENSSSIANP
+963 YYFNDISSAIANP

-1045 LRRTKNVRVRAN
+1045 LRRTKNIRVRAN

-1069 TSTASAL
+1069 TSTAAAL
-1076 ISAGVPNL
+1076 INAGVPNL

-1101 VDYRFGRGKKYDGP
+1101 VDYRFGSGKKYDGP
-1115 VINREKSGKTPIQLF
+1115 VIKREKSGKSPIQLL
-1130 ADAGVAMTV
+1130 ANAGVAMTV

-1149 SRTVSSPLSGSVNLL
+1149 SRTVVSPLSGGNYLL

-1184 KDFAITLG
+1184 KDFYFTLG
-1192 GNKEGRQGHEVY
+1192 GNKEGKTGREAYV
-1204 FNVYVNIT
+1204 NVYVNVT
-1212 NLLNAKNILGVYNA
+1212 NLLNSKNILSVYNA
-1226 TGDADDDG
+1226 TGDANDDG
-1234 YLTSSKYRQEI
+1234 YLTSPKYAQEI
-1245 LNQLD
+1245 NGQLD

-1262 NNGGHYSTPRQIKV
+1262 NNGGNYSTPRQIKV